1 MTLLPPVLL
10 SLSPAC
16 LISRP
21 CSSPAAYLLLLLLL
35 LQAYWPFHKSACR
48 RNDFAD
54 AIEHQEPQFAAWM
67 RKHGKL
73 AVLQVHAALNH
84 SNIAHAWCYLVH
96 PVAAVLLLYYG

>member
-1 MTLLPPVLL
+1 MLL

-21 CSSPAAYLLLLLLL
+21 CSSPAAYLLLLLLLL

-73 AVLQVHAALNH
+73 AVLQVRVALSH

-96 PVAAVLLLYYG
+96 CTVAAVLLLYFG